1 MTVTSAGS
9 PGTVGGLVPPA
20 IPSRPR
26 RRRGRVFDWMALP
39 AIVVLAAVI
48 GYPMV
53 KAIQLSFTNSDL
65 LSTTPARS
73 VGVGNYR
80 TLFTNDPIFWQAL
93 EHTMVYTFVSVAIAG
108 VIGLLLALATENMS
122 GPWRVIRTLML
133 TPWGVPVI
141 VVAFL
146 FYYMFQERGGIV
158 NQFLM
163 NIGIIHT
170 PIVWLGNAK
179 WAMIAVIVANV
190 WSTTPFF
197 LLMFTAALASVPNEV
212 IEAARVDRAGTL
224 GMLTRI
230 KLPYLR
236 TAAVLGA
243 LLMII
248 QNFNNFPLIYSMTK
262 GGPVNSTTT
271 LVIYVYQL
279 AFDQFH
285 LGFASAVGV
294 IWLII
299 LLVFAGLFI
308 RLMRERPA

>member
-1 MTVTSAGS
+1 MTVISPDATTTAGG
-9 PGTVGGLVPPA
+9 PPPPA
-20 IPSRPR
+20 VSRRSR
-26 RRRGRVFDWMALP
+26 RRRGRVFDWMAIP
-39 AIVVLAAVI
+39 AIVVLAGVI

-53 KAIQLSFTNSDL
+53 RAIQLSFTNTNL
-65 LSTTPARS
+65 LNSGGNKS
-73 VGVGNYR
+73 VGFSNYH
-80 TLFTNDPIFWQAL
+80 TLFTNDPIFWQSL
-93 EHTMVYTFVSVAIAG
+93 EHTMVYTFVSVAVAG
-108 VIGLLLALATENMS
+108 LIGLLLALATENM
-122 GPWRVIRTLML
+122 GGIWRVVRTLML

-146 FYYMFQERGGIV
+146 FYYMFQDRGGVV
-158 NQFLM
+158 NEALM
-163 NIGIIHT
+163 NLGIIHT
-170 PIVWLGNAK
+170 PILWLGNGR
-179 WAMIAVIVANV
+179 WAMISVIVANV

-212 IEAARVDRAGTL
+212 VEAARVDRAGAL
-224 GMLTRI
+224 SMLTRI

-243 LLMII
+243 LLMVI

-294 IWLII
+294 IWLVI
-299 LLVFAGLFI
+299 LLVFAAVFI
-308 RLMRERPA
+308 RLMKERPA

>member
-1 MTVTSAGS
+1 MAVASAPAPTVS
-9 PGTVGGLVPPA
+9 GGPSLPA
-20 IPSRPR
+20 RRARSR
-26 RRRGRVFDWMALP
+26 RRTPVFDWMALP
-39 AIVVLAAVI
+39 AVIVLAGVI
-48 GYPMV
+48 GYPIV
-53 KAIQLSFTNSDL
+53 RAVQLSFTNSNL
-65 LSTTPARS
+65 LSAGAAKS
-73 VGVGNYR
+73 VGLQNYK
-80 TLFTNDPIFWQAL
+80 TLFTNDPVFWQAL
-93 EHTMVYTFVSVAIAG
+93 EHTAVYTFVSVAAAAL
-108 VIGLLLALATENMS
+108 IGLALALATENL
-122 GPWRVIRTLML
+122 GGAWRILRTLML

-146 FYYMFQERGGIV
+146 FYYMFQDRGGVV
-158 NQFLM
+158 NQALT
-163 NIGIIHT
+163 NLGIIHT
-170 PIVWLGNAK
+170 PILWLGTGK
-179 WAMIAVIVANV
+179 WAMIAVIIANV

-212 IEAARVDRAGTL
+212 IEAARVDRAGPMA
-224 GMLTRI
+224 MLTRI

-236 TAAVLGA
+236 NAAVLGS
-243 LLMII
+243 LLMVI

-262 GGPVNSTTT
+262 GGPVYSTTT

-308 RLMRERPA
+308 RLMRTNPA